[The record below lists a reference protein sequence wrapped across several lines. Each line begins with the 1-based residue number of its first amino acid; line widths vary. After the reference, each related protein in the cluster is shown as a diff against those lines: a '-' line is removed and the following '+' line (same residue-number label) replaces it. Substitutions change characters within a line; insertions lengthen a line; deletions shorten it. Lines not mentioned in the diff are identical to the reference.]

1 MGESTDREDRIRKWK
16 AYNTGNYSPWDR
28 AKYRAAEHLP
38 IDQPLEA
45 GPVTREQEIAA
56 GWGRP

>member
-1 MGESTDREDRIRKWK
+1 MGNSTDRANHIKRVQHEDLATWI
-16 AYNTGNYSPWDR
+16 AMTD
-28 AKYRAAEHLP
+28 AEREWYVHARTV
-38 IDQPLEA
+38 PLER